1 MTDDFSLS
9 NPHSKKGSFGDPSGR
24 RRPSRR
30 HFAIARPD
38 TFSMD
43 GRSVALPAAG
53 LQRGDALRS
62 MRTILAEHETI
73 GMNASDDKVLLR
85 WLMLHRWNPKSAAA
99 AYLASRSQQRVSGG
113 DSRKPSRQAS
123 PNASPQASRKAS
135 PMPSPKETASS
146 APGAPP
152 SLSLPARVVS
162 WKGIR
167 PISDAFRRAMCSA
180 TPAAANAGRAA

>member
-1 MTDDFSLS
+1 
-9 NPHSKKGSFGDPSGR
+9 
-24 RRPSRR
+24 
-30 HFAIARPD
+30 
-38 TFSMD
+38 MD

-73 GMNASDDKVLLR
+73 GMNASDDKVFLR

-113 DSRKPSRQAS
+113 DSRKPS
-123 PNASPQASRKAS
+123 PNAGPQASRKAS
-135 PMPSPKETASS
+135 PMSSPKETASL
-146 APGAPP
+146 APGVPP

-180 TPAAANAGRAA
+180 TPAAANAGREA